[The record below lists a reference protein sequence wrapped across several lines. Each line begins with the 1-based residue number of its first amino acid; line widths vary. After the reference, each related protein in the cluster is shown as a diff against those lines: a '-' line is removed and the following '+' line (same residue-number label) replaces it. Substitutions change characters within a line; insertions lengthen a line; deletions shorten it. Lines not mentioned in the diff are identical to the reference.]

1 MKYTKELVTGEDI
14 NLKEFNLGIIKQP
27 KVANFMSELDI
38 IDFLKPFYM
47 VRHWNNND
55 AFKEKELPFSIYYS
69 LSQKNNALML
79 DLILYLIVLYDTKDI
94 KLINCGDDGVKIHIK
109 NKGGIES
116 FIDDS
121 NFNILSKIILEIL
134 SYDEPK
140 KEEKQ
145 KIEGSAEDIALFEKY
160 EREYKEKQAKK
171 NAIYFEEIVRQ
182 VIHMRKTTY
191 DEIKNW
197 TVWQLQDTYKSEKAM
212 EDYQLTW
219 KLALAGAYKGKE
231 IPQWY
236 TNNKLMRD

>member
-1 MKYTKELVTGEDI
+1 MKYTKELVTGENI

-109 NKGGIES
+109 NKDGIES

-121 NFNILSKIILEIL
+121 NFNTLSKIILEIL

-140 KEEKQ
+140 KEEKEPVKVGKLNEEPTKQ
-145 KIEGSAEDIALFEKY
+145 ESSIQGIDDIFVDEPETNNGKDENLNVQSDED
-160 EREYKEKQAKK
+160 
-171 NAIYFEEIVRQ
+171 
-182 VIHMRKTTY
+182 TY
-191 DEIKNW
+191 D
-197 TVWQLQDTYKSEKAM
+197 LQ
-212 EDYQLTW
+212 
-219 KLALAGAYKGKE
+219 KE
-231 IPQWY
+231 LEAKFDELFGP
-236 TNNKLMRD
+236 MDD